1 MPLYLAEALCVEVVA
16 LVISTR
22 RAYLF
27 GAVSGVLIGTVGFF
41 AEYAWSHVWMPVP
54 WPESLIGEAILP
66 AAVDRASP
74 PGSSAP
80 TSARSFAA
88 AGERRRAFARPGD
101 RPGGARHGRD
111 RRRRRP
117 QRRRPDAERLERP
130 GRRSPTSTH
139 GPERTVDATVR
150 LDPPTLGD
158 DAYWVQAIA
167 WQGGGLVVDQLERV
181 SPGVYETTKPIPV
194 HGTWK
199 TLIRLQRDNYV
210 AGLPVYL
217 PEDTAIP
224 APGGRRRRR
233 SFERPFTD
241 ETEILQRELKSDVPG
256 YLAGDR
262 LHGRRRDRARP
273 AAPARLGAEP
283 DRPPRRGR
291 LDLATGR
298 GRVRRRG
305 RARRGAGVI
314 RRSPTPVTG

>member
-1 MPLYLAEALCVEVVA
+1 MPLYLAEALCVEGVA

-27 GAVSGVLIGTVGFF
+27 GAVAGALIGTVGFF

-66 AAVDRASP
+66 AAGRPRSP
-74 PGSSAP
+74 PASLGAYLGG
-80 TSARSFAA
+80 SFAA
-88 AGERRRAFARPGD
+88 AGRPRGRAFAAPAIV
-101 RPGGARHGRD
+101 PAAARHGRD

-117 QRRRPDAERLERP
+117 QRRRPDPERLERP
-130 GRRSPTSTH
+130 GRRSPTSRP

-150 LDPPTLGD
+150 LDPATLGD
-158 DAYWVQAIA
+158 DAYWVQAIG

-217 PEDTAIP
+217 PEDTRDP
-224 APGGRRRRR
+224 GPGGARRRP
-233 SFERPFTD
+233 SFERPFVD

-256 YLAGDR
+256 YLAAIAYSVVAAIVLG
-262 LHGRRRDRARP
+262 AP
-273 AAPARLGAEP
+273 AAARLGAEP
-283 DRPPRRGR
+283 DRPAARTTRPRTG
-291 LDLATGR
+291 ATGA
-298 GRVRRRG
+298 
-305 RARRGAGVI
+305 RARRAGAREV
-314 RRSPTPVTG
+314 PA